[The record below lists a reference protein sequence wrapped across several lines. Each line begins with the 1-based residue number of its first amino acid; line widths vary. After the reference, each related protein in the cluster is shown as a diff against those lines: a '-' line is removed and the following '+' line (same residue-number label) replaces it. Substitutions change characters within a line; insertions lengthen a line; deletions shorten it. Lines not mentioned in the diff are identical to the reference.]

1 MQAATLSGVA
11 PGAAVQLLDALGR
24 TAATATADATGT
36 ATLAAGLAPGV
47 YVVRAGAQ
55 ALRLTVE

>member
-1 MQAATLSGVA
+1 
-11 PGAAVQLLDALGR
+11 VQVLDALGR
-24 TAATATADATGT
+24 QVATATADATGT
-36 ATLAAGLAPGV
+36 AALPAGLAPGV